1 MKLSLLSLAVFLLG
15 SLLLGPSARGSA
27 LPSMNGQADH
37 GFTSTA
43 APAPDSDDR
52 FGSVPDFTFESS
64 AGGSISRADLLGEP
78 WIAVPFFLRCTGPC
92 PSITRD
98 IRARLHDALEGTP
111 IRIVS
116 FSIDPEIDTP
126 EELRAYADSIGAD
139 AERWMFLRSGSEEE
153 MHRFIREGLLVP
165 LQRDP
170 DAEDPG
176 LAITHGTRLPVIDRE
191 GRIAGLYDV
200 LDPALGENGLPLEE
214 SEPIL
219 EGRYA
224 LLTARAR
231 ALAGLDFAWPL
242 NSGANTSRIPLLN
255 ACLNGTALALLIAGI
270 VAIKGERKKAH
281 EALMKLAF
289 VVSATFLGFYLYYHF
304 KVQPI
309 QGGPTPYNGEGGMKV
324 AYLVI
329 LLTHIVLAVVNLPMV
344 LRTFWL
350 AHREDWERHK
360 KMARWTFPIWAYV
373 SATGVIVYLMLY
385 PLNPPA

>member
-1 MKLSLLSLAVFLLG
+1 MKLILLPLAVLFFG
-15 SLLLGPSARGSA
+15 SLTVSSAARTGVQPA
-27 LPSMNGQADH
+27 LNGQAAQELI
-37 GFTSTA
+37 STG
-43 APAPDSDDR
+43 APAPASDDR
-52 FGSVPDFTFESS
+52 FGDVPDFKFESS
-64 AGGSISRADLLGEP
+64 SGGLVSRADLLGEP

-126 EELRAYADSIGAD
+126 EELRAYADSIDAD
-139 AERWMFLRSGSEEE
+139 EERWLFLRSGEEDV

-165 LQRDP
+165 LQRNP

-191 GRIAGLYDV
+191 GRIAGLYEV
-200 LDPALGENGLPLEE
+200 RDPALGEDGLPLEE

-224 LLTARAR
+224 LLLARAR
-231 ALAGLDFAWPL
+231 ALAGLDFVWPPL
-242 NSGANTSRIPLLN
+242 SAGAADSRIPLLN

-270 VAIKGERKKAH
+270 IAIKGGRKKVH
-281 EALMKLAF
+281 EKLMRLAF

-309 QGGPTPYNGEGGMKV
+309 QGGPTPYNGDG
-324 AYLVI
+324 
-329 LLTHIVLAVVNLPMV
+329 
-344 LRTFWL
+344 
-350 AHREDWERHK
+350 
-360 KMARWTFPIWAYV
+360 
-373 SATGVIVYLMLY
+373 
-385 PLNPPA
+385 